1 VEKSGELRILSSD
14 DRRLV
19 MYPCR
24 NNTEMNFVALH
35 PDSESDGTSE
45 RWNEVGSK
53 KVLLKVFDEFS
64 DDVKALFQKAHPDT
78 VKLWKLLDHEA
89 LPHVSWLR

>member
-1 VEKSGELRILSSD
+1 MLSSD

-35 PDSESDGTSE
+35 PDSESDGISE
-45 RWNEVGSK
+45 GWNEVGSK

-64 DDVKALFQKAHPDT
+64 DDVKALLQKAHPDT

-89 LPHVSWLR
+89 LPYVS

>member
-1 VEKSGELRILSSD
+1 MLSSD

-45 RWNEVGSK
+45 GWNEVGSK

-64 DDVKALFQKAHPDT
+64 DDVQALLQKAHPDT

-89 LPHVSWLR
+89 LPHVG